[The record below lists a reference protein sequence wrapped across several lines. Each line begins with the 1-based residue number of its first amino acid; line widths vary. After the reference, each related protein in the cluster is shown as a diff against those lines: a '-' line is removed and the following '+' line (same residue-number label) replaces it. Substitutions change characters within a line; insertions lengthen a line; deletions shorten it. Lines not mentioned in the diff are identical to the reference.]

1 MPIDIIQKKCIPLQ
15 AGRLH
20 IILLFFLFIQAPA
33 QNLDI
38 RILRSINSPSIL
50 RSDNF
55 FRAASTLDFP
65 IVVITP
71 AILISTGLITGNKK
85 KINSSIEIAASAV
98 ICFGITEGIKYSVNR
113 TRPFKTY
120 PDIRNKT
127 KKAVTDPGF
136 PSGHTSAIFNT
147 ATELAL
153 NYPKWYIIIPG
164 YLAAG
169 TIAYSRM
176 YLGVHY
182 PTDVLAGAIIGA
194 GTAYLTHVIS
204 KKLWHN

>member
-1 MPIDIIQKKCIPLQ
+1 MPISIIQKKCMTPLAACLQ
-15 AGRLH
+15 
-20 IILLFFLFIQAPA
+20 IILFFFLFIQAPA

-50 RSDNF
+50 KSDNF
-55 FRAASTLDFP
+55 FRAAANLDFP

-71 AILISTGLITGNKK
+71 AILISTGLITGNKNT
-85 KINSSIEIAASAV
+85 INSSIEIAASAV
-98 ICFGITEGIKYSVNR
+98 ICFAVTEGIKYSVNR

-147 ATELAL
+147 ATELAI

-164 YLAAG
+164 YLVAG

-194 GTAYLTHVIS
+194 GTAYLTHIIR
-204 KKLWHN
+204 KKLWKN